1 MLPEASEAGDEDS
14 SIASG
19 WESVSRGSVSRVSH
33 EGQSL
38 CSGSRSA
45 CGGGACSACGGG
57 ACGTASL
64 CSAATL
70 SACGGIT
77 MSACGSGAC
86 GGGGHSGGRSAAS
99 RTLHTPSSNSRTP
112 RHWFDP
118 LYIEDPLRPSN
129 NVGRNC
135 FRIYAIQQEFSKA
148 HQLTMLCLA
157 DGRGGGAMGGGG
169 RGGYAILG
177 QLLQEIN

>member
-1 MLPEASEAGDEDS
+1 
-14 SIASG
+14 
-19 WESVSRGSVSRVSH
+19 
-33 EGQSL
+33 
-38 CSGSRSA
+38 
-45 CGGGACSACGGG
+45 
-57 ACGTASL
+57 
-64 CSAATL
+64 
-70 SACGGIT
+70 